1 MRVYLETNSPEKQ
14 TQIAAQMEHLIN
26 QLQPGSSQQEVPARD
41 KV

>member
-26 QLQPGSSQQEVPARD
+26 QQNLAVSVSV
-41 KV
+41 

>member
-26 QLQPGSSQQEVPARD
+26 QLQPWQFESAKCVSPG
-41 KV
+41 